1 MSHLDR
7 LSSLLN
13 NFEVRSSRTSSPE
26 ASNLFIIGQQQKVEK
41 LVLYIDGV
49 RIRIFI
55 VMLSPLL
62 MLILAAI
69 QILFIKRCRL
79 I

>member
-13 NFEVRSSRTSSPE
+13 NFEVRSRRTIRPE
-26 ASNLFIIGQQQKVEK
+26 SSNLFIIGQHNKVEK

-49 RIRIFI
+49 PDKNIYSDVVAFAHVDIGGKTN
-55 VMLSPLL
+55 PLYQAMPL
-62 MLILAAI
+62 
-69 QILFIKRCRL
+69 
-79 I
+79 